1 VRYRI
6 VVIGRSSRGLHAAPI
21 ARYLERLRA
30 LSGEA
35 VLVEL
40 KEGRGS
46 GPTRRAA
53 ESEALLAAA
62 EGRKVLL
69 DERGRPW
76 TTKELARHVGE
87 LETRGESRLTLL
99 VGGADGTSD
108 ALREQADEVWS
119 LSSLTLSHE
128 LALAV
133 LLEGLYRVEPLRA
146 GHPYHRE

>member
-6 VVIGRSSRGLHAAPI
+6 VVVGRSSRGLFAAPI
-21 ARYLERLRA
+21 ARYLERLHA

-35 VLVEL
+35 LLVEV

-46 GPTRRAA
+46 GPARVAA
-53 ESEALLAAA
+53 ESEALLTAA
-62 EGRKVLL
+62 EGRIVVL
-69 DERGRPW
+69 DERGRSW
-76 TTKELARHVGE
+76 TTAALARHVGE
-87 LETRGESRLTLL
+87 LELRGESRISLL
-99 VGGADGTSD
+99 VGGADGTTEG
-108 ALREQADEVWS
+108 LRERADEVWS

-133 LLEGLYRVEPLRA
+133 LLEGLYRIEAVRA